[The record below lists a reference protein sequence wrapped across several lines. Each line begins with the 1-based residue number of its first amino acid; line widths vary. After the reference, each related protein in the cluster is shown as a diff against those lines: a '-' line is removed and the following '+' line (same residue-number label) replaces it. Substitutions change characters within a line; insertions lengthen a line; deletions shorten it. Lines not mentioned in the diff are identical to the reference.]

1 MSMPP
6 LALLAGGLATRLR
19 PATEKVPKALLD
31 VAGEPFVFHQLRYLR
46 SQEVERV
53 VICAGFLGEMIGA
66 AVADG
71 DRFGLAVTYSFDWP
85 ELLGT
90 GGALAKA
97 LPLLGPEFLV
107 MYGDSYLPTAF
118 APVVAAFRAA
128 GKPALMTVYPNGG
141 RWDTSNVEF
150 EGGILRRYSKSNRTA
165 AMRHIDYGL
174 GVLREEAFKGWREK
188 GKFDLADL
196 YGGLVDRGD
205 LIGYEVPDR
214 FYEIGSPEGLQE
226 TDGFLRGEA
235 R

>member
-1 MSMPP
+1 MRMPP
-6 LALLAGGLATRLR
+6 LALLAGGLATRMR
-19 PATEKVPKALLD
+19 PATEKIPKALLE

-46 SQEVERV
+46 SQEVARV
-53 VICAGFLGEMIGA
+53 VICAGFLGEMIEA

-71 DRFGLAVTYSFDWP
+71 GRFGLAVTYSFDWP
-85 ELLGT
+85 DLLGT

-97 LPLLGPEFLV
+97 LPLLGSEFLV
-107 MYGDSYLPTAF
+107 MYGDSYLPTPF

-128 GKPALMTVYPNGG
+128 EQPALMTVYPNDG

-150 EGGILRRYSKSNRTA
+150 EAGILRRYSKSNRTA

-174 GVLREEAFKGWREK
+174 GLLRAEAFKSWMKK
-188 GKFDLADL
+188 GKFDLANL
-196 YGGLVDRGD
+196 YGALVDRGD

-214 FYEIGSPEGLQE
+214 FYEIGSPEGLRE
-226 TDGFLRGEA
+226 TDEFLRRAA